1 MSRTQAECRHHGRHM
16 KQKRRQYFRVFQSV
30 ATHGRNHCTPQTSCS
45 CPMFGN
51 QGERHGMSLQEI
63 NYHLRYADWQEDKCT
78 MISP

>member
-16 KQKRRQYFRVFQSV
+16 KQKRRQYFRVFSECRHAWPESLHAPNILLMPYV
-30 ATHGRNHCTPQTSCS
+30 WKS
-45 CPMFGN
+45 
-51 QGERHGMSLQEI
+51 GERHGMSWQEI